1 MKKITALIICV
12 IMLTAAAVS
21 VFAEALILPDE
32 YLGKAGDVNM
42 DGETDNKDIA
52 ALFRYVSGVKVEVD
66 KKAADCNGDGAID
79 NKDVVALFRA
89 VKGDCNGDGM
99 TDNKDV
105 VLLFRYLSGQPV
117 ELKYGKDDT
126 EGTEETGE
134 QEEIIVPEVTISYF
148 PADVYAD
155 KATANAEGFKKASN
169 SNLSTWFK
177 GTIEYDE
184 NYDIIPPAEFE
195 HVSDFVIRIAQS
207 KYLEEIMVIRVSD
220 KDAIEAVKAL
230 VDYRWNGQ
238 KTNDDL
244 ELYEPTV
251 FNARK
256 DTGVVTVVGDFIV
269 YAVTEN
275 TEVSVLRARKFVQD
289 NPGCSAAELY
299 KAIVCEEFAG

>member
-79 NKDVVALFRA
+79 NKDVPQ
-89 VKGDCNGDGM
+89 
-99 TDNKDV
+99 
-105 VLLFRYLSGQPV
+105 LFRYLSGQPV